1 MTKGDVMVF
10 ALMINLTESC
20 DITKYEDLSITNA
33 KLGVKKDDVFHRF
46 VSVIFFRLDK
56 SVMVVGVSIP
66 VMGPLGLDRK
76 MLDALTEGTEA
87 WVLPY
92 SV

>member
-1 MTKGDVMVF
+1 M
-10 ALMINLTESC
+10 
-20 DITKYEDLSITNA
+20 
-33 KLGVKKDDVFHRF
+33 
-46 VSVIFFRLDK
+46 IFFRLDE

-66 VMGPLGLDRK
+66 VMGSLDFDRK
-76 MLDALTEGTEA
+76 MRDALTEGTEA